1 VSAALEVTA
10 VIPAHNGLPD
20 VLEAVDS
27 ALAQTLPPVEVVV
40 VDDGS
45 EDGTGD
51 AVAHA
56 FGPSGVRRAGRGTPV
71 RVVRGRFGSAAA
83 ARNRGWREARTRWI
97 ALLDA
102 DDLWFAHKLETA
114 AAALA
119 AAPEAAWFFSDG
131 EFRTLE
137 GETRPSWLATYADL
151 PDHYVGYPVRELIE
165 VNFVL
170 TSSVMARRDALDA
183 LGGFDERLSHAEDL
197 DLWIRLARRWPA
209 AASQQALVRYQHRAG
224 GLTRQVEAR
233 LAGDITLFRR
243 LGEDRALTADL
254 RRAARR
260 REALAHFKLGMAA
273 MREGHAPE
281 ARAHFDRAWLFPE
294 RALPVAVAWTLSRL
308 PRSAFAG
315 LRRQG
320 WATAT
325 AAPHAR
331 VRRVSLRHGG
341 RPDAAADGGRR

>member
-1 VSAALEVTA
+1 MSAALEITA

-27 ALAQTLPPVEVVV
+27 ALAQTLPPAEVVV

-45 EDGTGD
+45 QDGTGD

-71 RVVRGRFGSAAA
+71 RVVSGRFGSAAA

-102 DDLWFAHKLETA
+102 DDVWFAQKLEVA
-114 AAALA
+114 SAALA
-119 AAPEAAWFFSDG
+119 AAPEAEWFFSDG
-131 EFRTLE
+131 AFRNLE
-137 GETRPSWLATYADL
+137 GEMRSSWLATYADL
-151 PDHYVGYPVRELIE
+151 PEGYVGYPVRELIE

-170 TSSVMARRDALDA
+170 TSSVVARRDALET

-209 AASQQALVRYQHRAG
+209 AASRQALVRYQHRAG

-243 LGEDRALTADL
+243 LAEDESLAGDL

-273 MREGHAPE
+273 MREGRTRD
-281 ARAHFDRAWLFPE
+281 ARAHFGKAWLFPE
-294 RALPVAVAWTLSRL
+294 RALPVTAAWIMSRL
-308 PRSAFAG
+308 PRFAFSG

-341 RPDAAADGGRR
+341 RPDAAADGGQR

>member
-1 VSAALEVTA
+1 MSAALEVTA

-45 EDGTGD
+45 EDGTAE

-56 FGPSGVRRAGRGTPV
+56 FGPSGVRRAGRGAPV

-102 DDLWFAHKLETA
+102 DDVWFANKLETA
-114 AAALA
+114 NLELA

-131 EFRTLE
+131 AFRNLE

-151 PDHYVGYPVRELIE
+151 PDHYVGHPVGELIE

-170 TSSVMARRDALDA
+170 TSSVIARRDALEA

-209 AASQQALVRYQHRAG
+209 AASRQALVRYQHLPG

-233 LAGDITLFRR
+233 LAGDITLFHR
-243 LGEDRALTADL
+243 LAEDPALSRNL
-254 RRAARR
+254 RRGARR

-273 MREGHAPE
+273 MREGRVVE
-281 ARAHFDRAWLFPE
+281 ARAHFSRAWLFPE
-294 RALPVAVAWTLSRL
+294 RALPVTVAWALSRL
-308 PRSAFAG
+308 PRFAFAG

-331 VRRVSLRHGG
+331 VRRVHLRHGG

>member
-1 VSAALEVTA
+1 MSTGLEVTA

-45 EDGTGD
+45 DDGTGD

-56 FGPSGVRRAGRGTPV
+56 FGPAGVRRAGRGTPV

-102 DDLWFAHKLETA
+102 DDLWYAHKLETA
-114 AAALA
+114 NAALA

-131 EFRTLE
+131 AFRNLE
-137 GETRPSWLATYADL
+137 GEIRSSWLATYVDL
-151 PDHYVGYPVRELIE
+151 PDRYVGYPARELIE

-170 TSSVMARRDALDA
+170 TSSVLARRDALET

-209 AASQQALVRYQHRAG
+209 AASRQALVRYQHRPG

-233 LAGDITLFRR
+233 LTGDITLFRR
-243 LGEDRALTADL
+243 LTEDQTLSPDL

-260 REALAHFKLGMAA
+260 REALAHFKLGMTA
-273 MREGHAPE
+273 MREGRNTE
-281 ARAHFDRAWLFPE
+281 ARVHFSKGWLFPE
-294 RALPVAVAWTLSRL
+294 RALPVTVAWIMSRL
-308 PRSAFAG
+308 PRAAFSG
-315 LRRQG
+315 LRSQG

-331 VRRVSLRHGG
+331 VRRVSLRPGG
-341 RPDAAADGGRR
+341 RPDAAANGGLR